1 MNTTARDMP
10 RKCTDFHNDHIN
22 SPKNNMKPTSNTT
35 KLMSHAYSQE
45 ELIAIAANVEAYR
58 RNLREE
64 YAWTDHHGNVHV
76 EERML
81 RNTNNEW
88 LHQIAKDL
96 YIHGARKQNTKKLV
110 ALEVI
115 GETICQE
122 DPR

>member
-1 MNTTARDMP
+1 
-10 RKCTDFHNDHIN
+10 
-22 SPKNNMKPTSNTT
+22 MKPTSNTT
-35 KLMSHAYSQE
+35 KPTLHAYSQE
-45 ELIAIAANVEAYR
+45 ELLTIAANVEAYR

-64 YAWTDHHGNVHV
+64 YAWTDHEGHVHV

-81 RNTNNEW
+81 RQVHNEW

-96 YIHGARKQNTKKLV
+96 YIHGARKQNTKARL

-115 GETICQE
+115 GETICKE